1 MYKYLSP
8 MLHLALIAV
17 KVGKDCYPNIKKVLN
32 PEWYLFNT
40 LYKVDKKEDKLILNK
55 QYPFILND
63 NQPGKTNFAM
73 NSGERIS
80 LYRQ

>member
-1 MYKYLSP
+1 
-8 MLHLALIAV
+8 MLYFALIAV
-17 KVGKDCYPNIKKVLN
+17 KVGKNCYPNIKKVLN

-55 QYPFILND
+55 QYPFILDD
-63 NQPGKTNFAM
+63 NRPEKKIFAM
-73 NSGERIS
+73 NSGAKIF

>member
-32 PEWYLFNT
+32 PEWYLFNREY
-40 LYKVDKKEDKLILNK
+40 LYTGNSRKKRKWEKFYFGNYI
-55 QYPFILND
+55 PND
-63 NQPGKTNFAM
+63 Q
-73 NSGERIS
+73 
-80 LYRQ
+80 

>member
-1 MYKYLSP
+1 

-63 NQPGKTNFAM
+63 NQPGKPIFAM